1 MPTWLIYL
9 PTIISTVIELVKLLK
24 ELNRDEIKETKDAL
38 KSIRK
43 NGDADSMRQLCAKL
57 EHNKCAN

>member
-1 MPTWLIYL
+1 MPTWLVYL

-43 NGDADSMRQLCAKL
+43 NGDADGMRQLCAKL
-57 EHNKCAN
+57 EHNKCDH